1 MAQVWTGIMAVAKP
15 MREKGGI
22 RDTLCPLTN
31 KTNNAIA
38 AMTHTASLPPLD
50 LSVLEAL
57 FGDDPELRLS
67 LLDEFVISTHS
78 YLQEF
83 EAAADIVAV
92 GAVAH
97 KLKSSAR
104 TVGANRLADLCTGL
118 ESGARTGQ
126 QARVEALLPQV
137 APEIARVADFVAGL
151 PR

>member
-1 MAQVWTGIMAVAKP
+1 MTQ
-15 MREKGGI
+15 
-22 RDTLCPLTN
+22 
-31 KTNNAIA
+31 A
-38 AMTHTASLPPLD
+38 AGLPPLD

-57 FGDDPELRLS
+57 FSDDPDLRLS
-67 LLDEFVISTHS
+67 LLDEFVVSTQS

-83 EAAADIVAV
+83 EQAADIVAV

-126 QARVEALLPQV
+126 QARVDELLPQL
-137 APEIARVADFVAGL
+137 APEIGRVAAFVAAL
-151 PR
+151 PRQQ